1 MIHRAILGSLERFI
15 GIIIEH
21 FAGAFPVWIAPVQAT
36 VLPLSEKFTDYAAET
51 ARKLRE
57 AGLRV
62 EVDASNEKLG
72 AKIRDA
78 QLKKIPYMLI
88 VGEKEASAGT
98 VSLRKR
104 TGGDQ
109 GSISL
114 DQFISEARQ
123 RIASRALTL

>member
-1 MIHRAILGSLERFI
+1 MA
-15 GIIIEH
+15 
-21 FAGAFPVWIAPVQAT
+21 A
-36 VLPLSEKFTDYAAET
+36 KF
-51 ARKLRE
+51 
-57 AGLRV
+57 RV
-62 EVDASNEKLG
+62 EVDARREKMQ

-109 GSISL
+109 GSITL

>member
-1 MIHRAILGSLERFI
+1 
-15 GIIIEH
+15 
-21 FAGAFPVWIAPVQAT
+21 
-36 VLPLSEKFTDYAAET
+36 
-51 ARKLRE
+51 
-57 AGLRV
+57 
-62 EVDASNEKLG
+62 
-72 AKIRDA
+72 
-78 QLKKIPYMLI
+78 MLI

-109 GSISL
+109 GSIAL